1 MDHQLFLWHDLPIAL
16 ALVPTMELLNEF
28 VHDGSS
34 WGPKNSPAAP
44 LSTGGLLL
52 IPGLGQRRLHG

>member
-1 MDHQLFLWHDLPIAL
+1 MPRPIAL